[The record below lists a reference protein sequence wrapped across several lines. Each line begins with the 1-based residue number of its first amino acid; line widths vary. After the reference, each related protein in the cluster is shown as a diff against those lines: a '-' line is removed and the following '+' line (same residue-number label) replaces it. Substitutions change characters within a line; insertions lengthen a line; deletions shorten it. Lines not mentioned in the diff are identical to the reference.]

1 MLSNDNLIDL
11 SSIKYQTTC
20 KPISRIFTLLTIPT
34 ALFAIIILCYL
45 GKLPLKVEIHSVILI
60 GFIYFIY
67 LFFIIHNAY
76 YVSCKFKTQYTAM
89 FFSLKE
95 YVDNNLLTIDNSTK
109 ANGSFDDFLKD
120 YTSNLR
126 NTNFSSIASG
136 IFPTLGILGTFISI
150 ALSMPDFS
158 SGTTDVL
165 EKEISLL
172 LGGVGTAFY
181 VSIYGIFLSIWWTFF
196 EKIGMSRFEHDSF
209 LIKEE
214 TKSFFWTRIDIES
227 IHIKSNL
234 DNFSKMSEV
243 FEKLTSSD
251 LMDNITVL
259 IEKRV
264 ALLDDI
270 LKKEVLLSAKIDDNI
285 DNNEKLSI
293 MLKDMTLN
301 MSTTIRSFE
310 QQKDSY
316 VLSAQLLNNSIEK
329 LNGHMDNLSSDNL
342 KAIYSNIIKS
352 IETMKSDMEKIEWK
366 FKQGLD
372 EYDAKF
378 TDKLQNSL
386 ESIDQQTVKI
396 IEDLTE
402 FKELSK

>member
-1 MLSNDNLIDL
+1 MLSSDNFIDL
-11 SSIKYQTTC
+11 GTKFQATC
-20 KPISRIFTLLTIPT
+20 KPMSRIFILLTIPS
-34 ALFAIIILCYL
+34 ALLAIIILCYF

-67 LFFIIHNAY
+67 LFFVKHNAY
-76 YVSCKFKTQYTAM
+76 YVSCKFKTQHESM
-89 FFSLKE
+89 FFSLKD
-95 YVDNNLLTIDNSTK
+95 YVDNNLLTIDNTTK
-109 ANGSFDDFLKD
+109 ANGSVDDFLQD

-158 SGTTDVL
+158 TGTTTAL
-165 EKEISLL
+165 EQEISLL

-196 EKIGMSRFEHDSF
+196 EKIGMSRFEHDAF
-209 LIKEE
+209 LIKES

-243 FEKLTSSD
+243 FEKLTSSNM
-251 LMDNITVL
+251 MDNINLL

-264 ALLDDI
+264 EILDEI
-270 LKKEVLLSAKIDDNI
+270 LKKELILSTKISENI
-285 DNNEKLSI
+285 DNNEKLST

-316 VLSAQLLNNSIEK
+316 TLSAQLLNNSIGK
-329 LNGHMDNLSSDNL
+329 LNSHLDNLSSDNL
-342 KAIYSNIIKS
+342 KAIYSNIVKS

-372 EYDAKF
+372 EYDTKF
-378 TDKLQNSL
+378 ADKLQTSL

>member
-1 MLSNDNLIDL
+1 MLSNDSFIDL
-11 SSIKYQTTC
+11 GTKFQTTC
-20 KPISRIFTLLTIPT
+20 KPMSRIFILLTIPT
-34 ALFAIIILCYL
+34 ALFALIILCYL

-67 LFFIIHNAY
+67 LFFTRHNAY
-76 YVSCKFKTQYTAM
+76 YASCKFKTQQEGM
-89 FFSLKE
+89 FFSLKD
-95 YVDNNLLTIDNSTK
+95 YVDNNLLTIDNITK
-109 ANGSFDDFLKD
+109 ANGSVDDFLKD

-126 NTNFSSIASG
+126 NNNFSSIASS

-158 SGTTDVL
+158 SGTTDAL

-181 VSIYGIFLSIWWTFF
+181 VSIFGIFLSIWWTFF
-196 EKIGMSRFEHDSF
+196 EKIGMSRFEHDTY
-209 LIKEE
+209 LIKED
-214 TKSFFWTRIDIES
+214 TKTFFWTKIDIES

-251 LMDNITVL
+251 MMDNINLL

-264 ALLDDI
+264 GLLDDI
-270 LKKEVLLSAKIDDNI
+270 LKKELLLSTKIDDNI
-285 DNNEKLSI
+285 DNNEKLSL
-293 MLKDMTLN
+293 MLRDMTLN
-301 MSTTIRSFE
+301 MSTTIKSFE
-310 QQKDSY
+310 HQKDSY

-329 LNGHMDNLSSDNL
+329 LNNHLDNLSSDNL
-342 KAIYSNIIKS
+342 KAIYTNIIKS

-386 ESIDQQTVKI
+386 ESIDEQTVKI
-396 IEDLTE
+396 IEDLTQ

>member
-1 MLSNDNLIDL
+1 MLLNDNLIDL
-11 SSIKYQTTC
+11 STKFHTTC
-20 KPISRIFTLLTIPT
+20 RPMSRIFILLTVPS

-45 GKLPLKVEIHSVILI
+45 GKLPLTVEIHSVILI

-67 LFFIIHNAY
+67 LFFVRHNAY
-76 YVSCKFKTQYTAM
+76 YVSCKFKTQYESM
-89 FFSLKE
+89 FFSLKD
-95 YVDNNLLTIDNSTK
+95 YIDNNLLTIDDTTK
-109 ANGSFDDFLKD
+109 ANGSVDDFLKD

-126 NTNFSSIASG
+126 NNNFSSIASG

-158 SGTTDVL
+158 SANTTAL
-165 EKEISLL
+165 EQEISIL

-196 EKIGMSRFEHDSF
+196 EKIGMSRFEHDTYM
-209 LIKEE
+209 IKET
-214 TKSFFWTRIDIES
+214 TKSYFWTKIDIES

-234 DNFSKMSEV
+234 NNFSKMSEV

-264 ALLDDI
+264 ALLDDL
-270 LKKEVLLSAKIDDNI
+270 LKKEVLLTTKISDNI
-285 DNNEKLSI
+285 EHNEKLST

-301 MSTTIRSFE
+301 MSTTIKTFE
-310 QQKDSY
+310 QSKDWY
-316 VLSAQLLNNSIEK
+316 TISAQLLNNSIGK
-329 LNGHMDNLSSDNL
+329 LNGHLDNLSSDNL
-342 KAIYSNIIKS
+342 KAIYSNIVKS

-372 EYDAKF
+372 EYDTKF

>member
-1 MLSNDNLIDL
+1 MLSNDNFIDL
-11 SSIKYQTTC
+11 GTKFQTTC
-20 KPISRIFTLLTIPT
+20 RPLSRIFILLTVPS
-34 ALFAIIILCYL
+34 ALLALVILCYL

-67 LFFIIHNAY
+67 LFFVKHNAY
-76 YVSCKFKTQYTAM
+76 YVSCKFKTQQESM
-89 FFSLKE
+89 FFNLKD
-95 YVDNNLLTIDNSTK
+95 YIDNNLLTIDDTTK
-109 ANGSFDDFLKD
+109 ANGSVDDFLKD

-126 NTNFSSIASG
+126 NNNFSSIASG

-158 SGTTDVL
+158 SANTTAL
-165 EKEISLL
+165 EQEISVL

-196 EKIGMSRFEHDSF
+196 EKIGMSRFEHDTYM
-209 LIKEE
+209 IKET
-214 TKSFFWTRIDIES
+214 TKSYFWTKIDIES
-227 IHIKSNL
+227 IHIRSNL
-234 DNFSKMSEV
+234 NNFSKMSEV
-243 FEKLTSSD
+243 FEKLTSSNM
-251 LMDNITVL
+251 MDNINLL

-264 ALLDDI
+264 EILDEI
-270 LKKEVLLSAKIDDNI
+270 LKKELILSTKISENI
-285 DNNEKLSI
+285 DNNERLST

-310 QQKDSY
+310 QQKDGY

-329 LNGHMDNLSSDNL
+329 LNNHLDNLSSDNL
-342 KAIYSNIIKS
+342 KAIYTNIVKS

-372 EYDAKF
+372 EYDTKF
-378 TDKLQNSL
+378 ADKLENSL
-386 ESIDQQTVKI
+386 ASIDEQTVKI
-396 IEDLTE
+396 IEDLKE

>member
-1 MLSNDNLIDL
+1 MLSSDNFIDL
-11 SSIKYQTTC
+11 GTKFQTTC
-20 KPISRIFTLLTIPT
+20 KPMSRIFILLTIPS
-34 ALFAIIILCYL
+34 ALLAIIILCYL

-67 LFFIIHNAY
+67 LFFVKHNAY
-76 YVSCKFKTQYTAM
+76 YVSCKFKTQHESM
-89 FFSLKE
+89 FFSLKD
-95 YVDNNLLTIDNSTK
+95 YVDNNLLTIDNTTK
-109 ANGSFDDFLKD
+109 ANGSVDDFLQD

-158 SGTTDVL
+158 TGTTTAL
-165 EKEISLL
+165 EQEIWLL

-196 EKIGMSRFEHDSF
+196 EKIGMSRFEHDAF
-209 LIKEE
+209 LIKES

-243 FEKLTSSD
+243 FEKLTSSNM
-251 LMDNITVL
+251 MDNINLL

-264 ALLDDI
+264 EILDEI
-270 LKKEVLLSAKIDDNI
+270 LKKELILSTKISENI
-285 DNNEKLSI
+285 DNNEKLST

-301 MSTTIRSFE
+301 MSTTIKSFE
-310 QQKDSY
+310 QSKDSY
-316 VLSAQLLNNSIEK
+316 TLSAQLLNNSIGK
-329 LNGHMDNLSSDNL
+329 LNGHLDNLSSDNL
-342 KAIYSNIIKS
+342 KAIYSNIVKS

-372 EYDAKF
+372 EYDTKF

>member
-1 MLSNDNLIDL
+1 MLINDNFIDL
-11 SSIKYQTTC
+11 STKFQTSC
-20 KPISRIFTLLTIPT
+20 QPLSRIFILITIPS
-34 ALFAIIILCYL
+34 ALLAIVILCYL

-67 LFFIIHNAY
+67 LFFIKHNAY
-76 YVSCKFKTQYTAM
+76 YVSCNFKTQQESM
-89 FFSLKE
+89 FFSLKD
-95 YVDNNLLTIDNSTK
+95 YIDNNLLTIDDTTK
-109 ANGSFDDFLKD
+109 ANVSVDDFLKD

-158 SGTTDVL
+158 TGTTTAL
-165 EKEISLL
+165 EKEISSL

-196 EKIGMSRFEHDSF
+196 EKIGMSRFEHDTYM
-209 LIKEE
+209 IKEA
-214 TKSFFWTRIDIES
+214 TKSYFWTKIDIES

-234 DNFSKMSEV
+234 NNFSKMSEV
-243 FEKLTSSD
+243 FEKLTSSNM
-251 LMDNITVL
+251 MDNINLL

-264 ALLDDI
+264 DILDEI
-270 LKKEVLLSAKIDDNI
+270 LKKELILSTKISENI
-285 DNNEKLSI
+285 DNNEKLST

-301 MSTTIRSFE
+301 MSTTIKSFE
-310 QQKDSY
+310 QQKDDY
-316 VLSAQLLNNSIEK
+316 ALSAQLLNNNIGK
-329 LNGHMDNLSSDNL
+329 LNSHMDNLSSEHL
-342 KAIYSNIIKS
+342 KAIYTNIVKS

-366 FKQGLD
+366 FKQGID

-386 ESIDQQTVKI
+386 ESIDEQTVKI
-396 IEDLTE
+396 IEDLTQ

>member
-11 SSIKYQTTC
+11 SAIKFQTTC
-20 KPISRIFTLLTIPT
+20 KPISRIFILLTIPS
-34 ALFAIIILCYL
+34 ALFVVIILCYL
-45 GKLPLKVEIHSVILI
+45 GKLPLTVEIHSVILI

-67 LFFIIHNAY
+67 LFFVKHNAY
-76 YVSCKFKTQYTAM
+76 YVSCKFKTQYSAM

-158 SGTTDVL
+158 TGTTTAL
-165 EKEISLL
+165 EQEISSL

-196 EKIGMSRFEHDSF
+196 EKIGMSRFEHDAF
-209 LIKEE
+209 LIKES

-243 FEKLTSSD
+243 FEKLTSSNM
-251 LMDNITVL
+251 MDNINLL

-264 ALLDDI
+264 EILDEI
-270 LKKEVLLSAKIDDNI
+270 LKKELILSTKISENI
-285 DNNEKLSI
+285 DNNEKLST

-301 MSTTIRSFE
+301 MSTTIKSFE
-310 QQKDSY
+310 QSKDSY
-316 VLSAQLLNNSIEK
+316 TLSAQLLNNSIGK
-329 LNGHMDNLSSDNL
+329 LNGHLDNLSSDNL
-342 KAIYSNIIKS
+342 KAIYSNIVKS

-372 EYDAKF
+372 EYDSKF
-378 TDKLQNSL
+378 TDKLQTSL

>member
-1 MLSNDNLIDL
+1 MLLNDNLIDL
-11 SSIKYQTTC
+11 STKFHTTC
-20 KPISRIFTLLTIPT
+20 RPMSRIFILLTVPS

-45 GKLPLKVEIHSVILI
+45 GKLPLTVEIHSVILI

-67 LFFIIHNAY
+67 LFFVRHNAY
-76 YVSCKFKTQYTAM
+76 YVSCKFKTQYESM
-89 FFSLKE
+89 FFSLKD
-95 YVDNNLLTIDNSTK
+95 YIDNNLLTIDDTTK
-109 ANGSFDDFLKD
+109 ANGSVDDFLKD

-126 NTNFSSIASG
+126 NNNFSSIASG

-158 SGTTDVL
+158 SANTTAL
-165 EKEISLL
+165 EQEISIL

-196 EKIGMSRFEHDSF
+196 EKIGMSRFEHDTYM
-209 LIKEE
+209 IKET
-214 TKSFFWTRIDIES
+214 TKSYFWTKIDIES

-234 DNFSKMSEV
+234 NNFSKMSEV

-264 ALLDDI
+264 ALLDDL
-270 LKKEVLLSAKIDDNI
+270 LKKEVLLTTKISDNI
-285 DNNEKLSI
+285 EHNEKLST

-301 MSTTIRSFE
+301 MSTTIKTFE
-310 QQKDSY
+310 QSKDSY
-316 VLSAQLLNNSIEK
+316 TISAQLLNNSIGK
-329 LNGHMDNLSSDNL
+329 LNGHLDNLSSDNL
-342 KAIYSNIIKS
+342 KAIYSNIVKS

-372 EYDAKF
+372 EYDSKF

>member
-1 MLSNDNLIDL
+1 MLSNDNFIDL
-11 SSIKYQTTC
+11 GTKFQTTC
-20 KPISRIFTLLTIPT
+20 RPLSRIFILLTVPS
-34 ALFAIIILCYL
+34 ALLALVILCYL

-67 LFFIIHNAY
+67 LFFVKHNAY
-76 YVSCKFKTQYTAM
+76 YVSCKFKTQQESM
-89 FFSLKE
+89 FFNLKD
-95 YVDNNLLTIDNSTK
+95 YIDNNLLTIDDTTK
-109 ANGSFDDFLKD
+109 ANGSVDDFLKD

-126 NTNFSSIASG
+126 NNNFSSIASG

-158 SGTTDVL
+158 SANTTAL
-165 EKEISLL
+165 EQEISVL

-196 EKIGMSRFEHDSF
+196 EKIGMSRFEHDSYM
-209 LIKEE
+209 IKET
-214 TKSFFWTRIDIES
+214 TKSYFWTKIDIES

-234 DNFSKMSEV
+234 NNFSKMSEV
-243 FEKLTSSD
+243 FEKLTSSNM
-251 LMDNITVL
+251 MDNINLL

-264 ALLDDI
+264 EILDEI
-270 LKKEVLLSAKIDDNI
+270 LKKELILSTKISENI
-285 DNNEKLSI
+285 DNNEKLST

-310 QQKDSY
+310 QQKDGY

-329 LNGHMDNLSSDNL
+329 LNNHLDNLSSDNL
-342 KAIYSNIIKS
+342 KAIYTNIVKS

-372 EYDAKF
+372 EYDTKF
-378 TDKLQNSL
+378 ADKLENSL
-386 ESIDQQTVKI
+386 ASIDEQTVKI
-396 IEDLTE
+396 IEDLKE

>member
-1 MLSNDNLIDL
+1 MLLNDNFIDL
-11 SSIKYQTTC
+11 STKFQTSC
-20 KPISRIFTLLTIPT
+20 QPLSRIFILLTIPS
-34 ALFAIIILCYL
+34 ALLAIVILCYL

-67 LFFIIHNAY
+67 LFFIKHNAY
-76 YVSCKFKTQYTAM
+76 YVSCNFKTQQESM
-89 FFSLKE
+89 FFSLKD
-95 YVDNNLLTIDNSTK
+95 YIDNNLLTIDDTTK
-109 ANGSFDDFLKD
+109 ANGSVDDFLKD

-158 SGTTDVL
+158 TGTTTAL
-165 EKEISLL
+165 EKEISSL

-196 EKIGMSRFEHDSF
+196 EKIGMSRFEHDTYM
-209 LIKEE
+209 IKEA
-214 TKSFFWTRIDIES
+214 TKSYFWTKIDIES

-234 DNFSKMSEV
+234 NNFSKMSEV
-243 FEKLTSSD
+243 FEKLTSSNM
-251 LMDNITVL
+251 MDNINLL

-264 ALLDDI
+264 DILDEI
-270 LKKEVLLSAKIDDNI
+270 LKKELILSTKISENI
-285 DNNEKLSI
+285 DNNEKLST

-301 MSTTIRSFE
+301 MSTTIKSFE
-310 QQKDSY
+310 QQKDDY
-316 VLSAQLLNNSIEK
+316 ALSAQLLNNNIGK
-329 LNGHMDNLSSDNL
+329 LNSHMDNLSSEHL
-342 KAIYSNIIKS
+342 KAIYTNIVKS

-372 EYDAKF
+372 EYDTKF

>member
-1 MLSNDNLIDL
+1 MLLNDNFIDL
-11 SSIKYQTTC
+11 STKFHTTC
-20 KPISRIFTLLTIPT
+20 RPMSRIFILLTVPT

-67 LFFIIHNAY
+67 LFFLRHNAY
-76 YVSCKFKTQYTAM
+76 YVSCKFKTQYESM
-89 FFSLKE
+89 FFSLKD
-95 YVDNNLLTIDNSTK
+95 YVDNNLLTIDDTTK
-109 ANGSFDDFLKD
+109 ANGSVDDFLKD

-126 NTNFSSIASG
+126 NNNFSSIASG

-158 SGTTDVL
+158 SANTTAL
-165 EKEISLL
+165 EQEISIL

-181 VSIYGIFLSIWWTFF
+181 VYIYGIFLSIWWIFF
-196 EKIGMSRFEHDSF
+196 EKIGMSRFEHDTYM
-209 LIKEE
+209 IKET
-214 TKSFFWTRIDIES
+214 TKSYFWTKIDIES
-227 IHIKSNL
+227 IHIRSNL
-234 DNFSKMSEV
+234 NNFTKMSEV

-270 LKKEVLLSAKIDDNI
+270 LKKEVLLTTKISDNI
-285 DNNEKLSI
+285 EHNEKLST

-301 MSTTIRSFE
+301 MSTTIKTFE
-310 QQKDSY
+310 QSKDSY
-316 VLSAQLLNNSIEK
+316 ALSAQLLNNSIGK
-329 LNGHMDNLSSDNL
+329 LNGHLDNLSSDNL
-342 KAIYSNIIKS
+342 KAIYSNIVKS

-372 EYDAKF
+372 EYDTKF